1 MRRYLAQART
11 ALAQW
16 DTGSVVPNFVEDR
29 DNPGRFMNEE
39 RAAFVDL
46 VRLPGVGDGL
56 QDHVSVAF
64 AFEPARDVPPSPFED
79 DAALFHRSEPSWIG
93 ADLETL
99 FFAAPPEGGIAMR
112 AGVIRPMSGGT
123 VRLRS
128 ADPQDPPQLDPRF
141 LSAGS
146 DLRRPVAGIRESLAI
161 AATPP
166 LDQWITGIQADT
178 GPSGRHGRR

>member
-1 MRRYLAQART
+1 
-11 ALAQW
+11 
-16 DTGSVVPNFVEDR
+16 
-29 DNPGRFMNEE
+29 MNEE

-64 AFEPARDVPPSPFED
+64 AFEPARDVPPSPFETTQRVD
-79 DAALFHRSEPSWIG
+79 RSEPSWIG

-112 AGVIRPMSGGT
+112 ACVILVHVGGT

-146 DLRRPVAGIRESLAI
+146 DLRR
-161 AATPP
+161 
-166 LDQWITGIQADT
+166 
-178 GPSGRHGRR
+178 RRYP